1 MDNLFLIST
10 PSPSEAITDASVGLS
25 YARIDGSSSLNAS
38 GWLSARRFDRV
49 SAYSGPQ
56 FGLSASSRL
65 GPPRSRLRLVG
76 SLSNG
81 LNFASFGSARIG
93 LPQTELQAGSASAG
107 FTYRLTPDTSF
118 DASLDGSGI
127 RYRADILLDTTRLL
141 GDSFVPPE
149 ELPGASPLGLEG
161 FDVNPLLIGDA
172 GSLAL
177 SLLAA
182 EGVRTLR
189 LDFANLHAGAGISH
203 EFSPR
208 TRVTM
213 GGGYRR
219 TYQNPHTFSE
229 GDQSEAQ
236 LALRE
241 VLSTSA
247 NLSLSYSYQ
256 ENRFGITVRTHAVT
270 AQAEK
275 QLGTKV
281 RLIGSLGESYLDGP
295 GDAASG
301 WTLIGGAGLSARLKR
316 TTFSTN
322 YTRTRYQGLISG
334 RSEITDVVYASLAHT
349 ISRRVSVSGLGYYRD
364 SRSEVNRGYSYATT
378 MLSASLG
385 VRIKRRTTA
394 GASYN
399 FQRFQTRNTPSAERS
414 VVSLYVGYARAFK

>member
-1 MDNLFLIST
+1 VSGE
-10 PSPSEAITDASVGLS
+10 SPSEAITDASVGLS
-25 YARIDGSSSLNAS
+25 YARMDGSSSLSAS
-38 GWLSARRFDRV
+38 GWLSARRFNQV
-49 SAYSGPQ
+49 SFYSGPQ

-65 GPPRSRLRLVG
+65 GPPRARLRLTG
-76 SLSNG
+76 SLTNG
-81 LNFASFGSARIG
+81 LNFASLGSAQIG
-93 LPQTELQAGSASAG
+93 LPQTELQSASASAG
-107 FTYRLTPDTSF
+107 FTYRLAPDTSF

-141 GDSFVPPE
+141 ADSFVPPE
-149 ELPGASPLGLEG
+149 ELPGASPSSLEG
-161 FDVNPLLIGDA
+161 LDVNTPLIVDA

-182 EGVRTLR
+182 EGLRTLR
-189 LDFANLHAGAGISH
+189 LDFANWRAGAGISH

-208 TRVTM
+208 TRVTV

-256 ENRFGITVRTHAVT
+256 ENRFGITVRTHAFT

-295 GDAASG
+295 GDATSG

-334 RSEITDVVYASLAHT
+334 RSEINDVFYASLAHT
-349 ISRRVSVSGLGYYRD
+349 IGRRVSVSGLGYYRD
-364 SRSEVNRGYSYATT
+364 ARSDLDRGYSYATT
-378 MLSASLG
+378 MLSASFG

-414 VVSLYVGYARAFK
+414 VVSLYVSYARAFK